1 MLPCCWRKVRD
12 LLQNV
17 CLGSKASR
25 QHSLLWSA
33 VCSPKTNSLMCMS
46 IVEADKQV
54 APGQASLTN
63 TLSSFSTCALF
74 PCSRFFINQVV
85 DVSNLLRGKLSSF
98 SSSFY
103 PLFTRPLFASS
114 STCSLPCFLL
124 AAISAVFAR
133 GADCGFSDAGKIPI
147 PSPRFMVSAAAF
159 GLVHAI
165 ETPAPTYFLQIGQA
179 GQARVSQIHQ
189 GEPLGCKHTD
199 IDQRHSGNK
208 NLEEA
213 P

>member
-1 MLPCCWRKVRD
+1 MHVDCGGRQAGCTGSGIAD
-12 LLQNV
+12 QHTLLIFH
-17 CLGSKASR
+17 LR
-25 QHSLLWSA
+25 
-33 VCSPKTNSLMCMS
+33 T
-46 IVEADKQV
+46 
-54 APGQASLTN
+54 
-63 TLSSFSTCALF
+63 FSMF
-74 PCSRFFINQVV
+74 SFFINQVV

-199 IDQRHSGNK
+199 IDQRHRGTKTWKQLHMNAK
-208 NLEEA
+208 YFLT
-213 P
+213 PCL

>member
-1 MLPCCWRKVRD
+1 MFLFLTPPVAGLARWQPF
-12 LLQNV
+12 LQ
-17 CLGSKASR
+17 
-25 QHSLLWSA
+25 
-33 VCSPKTNSLMCMS
+33 
-46 IVEADKQV
+46 
-54 APGQASLTN
+54 
-63 TLSSFSTCALF
+63 
-74 PCSRFFINQVV
+74 
-85 DVSNLLRGKLSSF
+85 
-98 SSSFY
+98 
-103 PLFTRPLFASS
+103 
-114 STCSLPCFLL
+114 FLL
-124 AAISAVFAR
+124 
-133 GADCGFSDAGKIPI
+133 GADCGGSDAGKIPI